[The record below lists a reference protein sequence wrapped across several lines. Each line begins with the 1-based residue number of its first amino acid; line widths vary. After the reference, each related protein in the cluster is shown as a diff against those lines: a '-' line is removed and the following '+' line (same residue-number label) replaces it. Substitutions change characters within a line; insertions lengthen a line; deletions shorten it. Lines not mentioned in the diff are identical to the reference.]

1 VERGEIVA
9 IGEEIDLEGVR
20 KALWMAKKVQQ
31 LDDGGD
37 KGSRPLYLRGLDYIG
52 SCHVSHDA
60 QLFHEKMVIL
70 LMSKYQ

>member
-1 VERGEIVA
+1 
-9 IGEEIDLEGVR
+9 
-20 KALWMAKKVQQ
+20 MAKKVQQ